1 MAKCLVTGGA
11 GFIGSH
17 IVDRLIADGNSVTVL
32 DNLML
37 GKREFVNAKA
47 NFCEG
52 DIRDLET
59 LKTLCKGID
68 VVFHLAAD
76 PRLPLSIEDPIGTH
90 EINVTGTLNVLE
102 AARLAGVK
110 KFIFSSSAAVYGD
123 QEIMP
128 ISEDAKL
135 MPMSPYGLHKMMGEY
150 YTRLYHNL
158 YGMHTVTL
166 RYFNIFGPRKT
177 TEGGYPMV
185 IPIFIE
191 QRKQGSQLTIV
202 GDGEQT
208 RDYVYVSDVVE
219 ANMAAWK
226 SDVGDGTAINI
237 CSGIQTSVN
246 QIANIIGG
254 ETIHTP
260 ERKGEMR
267 FIAGDNTRAQKL
279 LNWKQKMTLE
289 EGIKSLKKEAGI

>member
-17 IVDRLIADGNSVTVL
+17 IVDRLIAEGDSVTVL

-37 GKREFVNAKA
+37 GKREFVHSKA
-47 NFCEG
+47 DFCEG
-52 DIRDLET
+52 DIRDFET
-59 LKTLCKGID
+59 LKTLCTGID
-68 VVFHLAAD
+68 VIFHLAAD

-90 EINVTGTLNVLE
+90 EINVTGTLNILE

-123 QEIMP
+123 QETMP

-158 YGMHTVTL
+158 YGMDTVTL

-191 QRKQGSQLTIV
+191 QRKQGGQLTIV

-219 ANMAAWK
+219 ANIAAWK
-226 SDVGDGTAINI
+226 SGVTDGTVINV
-237 CSGIQTSVN
+237 CSGIQISVN
-246 QIANIIGG
+246 QIADIIGG
-254 ETIHTP
+254 ETTHTP

-267 FIAGDNTRAQKL
+267 FIAGDNSQAQKL
-279 LNWKQKMTLE
+279 LNWKPKISLE
-289 EGIKSLKKEAGI
+289 EGVESLKKEAGI